1 MAHDHVHRAEESNL
15 KRVMIALVLT
25 GTFMVVEVI
34 GGIIS
39 GSLALLADAGHML
52 TDTMA
57 LALAAA
63 AFHVSKRPAGGS
75 LTYGYQRFQ
84 ILAAFVNGL
93 SLLLVVGWIFYEA
106 VRRFITPRDILGE
119 TMLTVAAAGLVINV
133 ISFAVLHSGD
143 QENLNIRGAALH
155 VAGDLLGSVAA
166 IVAAVV
172 IIYTGWTLIDP
183 ILSVAVAFLI
193 LRSAWVLVKRSAHV
207 LLEGA
212 PDWLDVTDLQRRIVA
227 NISGVYGIHHVHVWG
242 LTPQRLM
249 LTMHLQLDDEA
260 RSQSAVV
267 REVKAFLRD
276 EYGIDHSTIEV
287 ELDELRRSPGCA
299 ALGRC
304 RTSMCSAAQGY
315 PALVVGR
322 NNPDVGEGAISLRVV
337 EAVSDHPLISDI
349 KAEVVCLHFDLG
361 AFCLA
366 DERAGLDRC
375 RPMRLEHANQVL
387 ERVARVDDILDDEH
401 VLALDIAAHVH
412 DQAYRAGRRAPAAVA
427 GDRDE
432 LDGARNAQA
441 ARKVGQEDK

>member
-1 MAHDHVHRAEESNL
+1 MAHEHTHGGVGSNL
-15 KRVMIALVLT
+15 KRVTIALVLT
-25 GTFMVVEVI
+25 GTFMIIEVI

-63 AFHVSKRPAGGS
+63 AFHVSKRPAAGN

-106 VRRFITPRDILGE
+106 VNRFITPRDILGE

-133 ISFAVLHSGD
+133 ISFAVLHTGD
-143 QENLNIRGAALH
+143 QDNLNIRGAALH
-155 VAGDLLGSVAA
+155 VAGDLLGSIAA

-193 LRSAWVLVKRSAHV
+193 LRSAWILVKRSAHV

-212 PDWLDVTDLQRRIVA
+212 PDWLDVPDLQHRIVA
-227 NISGVYGIHHVHVWG
+227 SIPGVYGIHHVHVWG
-242 LTPQRLM
+242 LTPQQLM
-249 LTMHLQLDDEA
+249 LTMHLQLDDED

-287 ELDELRRSPGCA
+287 ELDGCA
-299 ALGRC
+299 
-304 RTSMCSAAQGY
+304 
-315 PALVVGR
+315 
-322 NNPDVGEGAISLRVV
+322 DH
-337 EAVSDHPLISDI
+337 EAVLP
-349 KAEVVCLHFDLG
+349 
-361 AFCLA
+361 
-366 DERAGLDRC
+366 
-375 RPMRLEHANQVL
+375 
-387 ERVARVDDILDDEH
+387 
-401 VLALDIAAHVH
+401 
-412 DQAYRAGRRAPAAVA
+412 
-427 GDRDE
+427 
-432 LDGARNAQA
+432 
-441 ARKVGQEDK
+441 